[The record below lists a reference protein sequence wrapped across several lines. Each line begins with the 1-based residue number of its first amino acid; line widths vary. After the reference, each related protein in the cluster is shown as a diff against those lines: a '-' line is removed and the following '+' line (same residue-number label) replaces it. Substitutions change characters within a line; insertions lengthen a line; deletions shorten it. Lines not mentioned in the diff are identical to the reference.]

1 MTDKTIYLAKLKE
14 PFPATCISWRVG
26 STTKDKK
33 KGMALAYIDARD
45 VMQRLDDVCG
55 PENWQCDYPHAGEK
69 TVCRIGIK
77 IAGEWVWKANGAG
90 NSDIEAEKGA
100 LSDAFKRA
108 AVLWGIGQYLYDIES
123 PWVTL
128 DTRDHDGKTYVNGIA
143 KHEYARLHKLVGG
156 QTSSQLRKDGE
167 AWTGF
172 QNDLW
177 GCTSVKQIEDLYKAV
192 RDEGWPEQWL
202 KNAAA
207 ECAHRKQQII
217 EAASDEELAGMPVGE
232 TLKATLHQLN
242 QHPLMAGE

>member
-1 MTDKTIYLAKLKE
+1 MTDKQIYLAKLKE
-14 PFPATCISWRVG
+14 PFPADCISWRVG
-26 STTKDKK
+26 STTRDKK

-55 PENWQCDYPHAGEK
+55 PENWQCDYPHAAEK

-77 IAGEWVWKANGAG
+77 IAGEWIWKANGAG

-108 AVLWGIGQYLYDIES
+108 AVLWGIGQYLYDLDS

-128 DTRDHDGKTYVNGIA
+128 DTNEKDGKVYVNGIA
-143 KHEYARLHKLVGG
+143 KHEFPRLHKLVGG
-156 QTSSQLRKDGE
+156 KSSSQLRKDDG

-177 GCTSVKQIEDLYKAV
+177 GCTSVKQIEDLYLALRK
-192 RDEGWPEQWL
+192 EGWSEPYL
-202 KNAAA
+202 KEAAKA
-207 ECAHRKQQII
+207 CGERKQQII